1 MLVKR
6 FNLFC
11 QTKIEM
17 SPAYQSK
24 NVRYGRIDVFFDSW
38 NEPVCLVILY
48 SPHLCAV
55 EMW

>member
-17 SPAYQSK
+17 SLAYQSK
-24 NVRYGRIDVFFDSW
+24 NVRYGRIDVFVDSW

-55 EMW
+55 KMW